1 MTDFSYLI
9 EERHPNTH
17 RAMSVT
23 LRDEFAL
30 VKLVFDNALQVE
42 LSLDDLQFIA
52 RGFGTLP
59 DWVRAAEGM
68 QGPQRMP
75 SDKPVLRSAIAA
87 PVANAALVEAEARPA
102 RNGARWTDQ
111 EDQKL
116 TRAYCDADKTVLEIS
131 REFGRTPASIVSR
144 LLFLDLI
151 EITPKRTTSV

>member
-1 MTDFSYLI
+1 MNDFSYLV
-9 EERHPNTH
+9 EERAPDGQ

-23 LRDEFAL
+23 LRDDFAL
-30 VKLVFDNALQVE
+30 VKLVFDNAMQVE
-42 LSLDDLQFIA
+42 LSLDDLQFIG

-87 PVANAALVEAEARPA
+87 PVENAAPAEAEAKPA

-116 TRAYCDADKTVLEIS
+116 TRAYCDANKTVLEIA

-151 EITPKRTTSV
+151 QINPKKSSSE